1 MAAVALAEDKC
12 VNKMKLK
19 MKKKYM
25 YAVAC
30 SVLCSAQAMA
40 QTAYDA
46 ARYAGD
52 ELNGTAR
59 FVGMGG
65 AMSAL
70 GADISVI
77 GTNPAGI
84 GLFRGHDVST
94 SFGMNITKAESD
106 FNGSVMN
113 DKRNKASFDQIGFVY
128 STKIGNRTTL
138 RYLNF
143 GFNYHKS
150 RNFNRVLAAGGM
162 LGGLSQTQQMANLV
176 GGSIHSISDMD
187 DIYNYGLEG
196 HSGLSN
202 PYDPYYSN
210 YPYLGVMGIRTELV
224 GVGTLSNGKQ
234 APMGWNGNAN
244 GFRSREEG
252 GINEYDFNVAFNV
265 EDRMYFGITLGVN
278 DVNYT
283 RSTYYSEDVYDGNH
297 SGYYELRNAFR
308 TEGTGLNLKLGA
320 IFRPIE
326 DSPFRFGLAIHTP
339 TWYSLTDKHSSEIYS
354 ELNYKFEDEAD
365 NMQFKADERTTTYA
379 GESLQD
385 YRLVTPWKFNVSA
398 GTTLGSALAL
408 GAEYEYAGYNAC
420 QMSYNDGTPME
431 NQNQYTKSILKGQH
445 TVRIGAEARIAS
457 AFSVRA
463 GYNFSTSAFK
473 DGAYKS
479 LNANDIRTDTEYMN
493 DLSRNTVTVGLGYRG
508 KWFYTDL
515 AYKYD
520 VYKSDFYAFS
530 SEALP
535 VTKVTNE
542 RHQLLL
548 TLGVHF

>member
-1 MAAVALAEDKC
+1 
-12 VNKMKLK
+12 MKR
-19 MKKKYM
+19 KYM
-25 YAVAC
+25 YAMAC
-30 SVLCSAQAMA
+30 SLMCSAQAMA
-40 QTAYDA
+40 QNAYDA

-65 AMSAL
+65 AMGAL
-70 GADISVI
+70 GADISTI

-84 GLFRGHDVST
+84 GLFRGHDLST
-94 SFGMNITKAESD
+94 SFGMNSTKAESD
-106 FNGSVMN
+106 FGGEKMN

-150 RNFNRVLAAGGM
+150 RNFNRMFAAGGM
-162 LGGLSQTQQMANLV
+162 LNGLSQTQQMANMV
-176 GGSIHSISDMD
+176 GGTIFSMD
-187 DIYNYGLEG
+187 EIDNIYNYGMEG
-196 HSGLSN
+196 HSNLSN
-202 PYDPYYSN
+202 PYNNVN
-210 YPYLGVMGIRTELV
+210 YPYLGVMGIRTGLV
-224 GVGTLSNGKQ
+224 GVGTFDDGKGGTYQ
-234 APMGWNGNAN
+234 LPIGWNGNSS

-252 GINEYDFNVAFNV
+252 GINQYDFNVAFNV

-278 DVNYT
+278 DVDYT
-283 RSTYYSEDVYDGNH
+283 RSTYYTEDLYDGAHN
-297 SGYYELRNAFR
+297 GFYEMRNMYR
-308 TEGTGLNLKLGA
+308 TEGTGLNLKFGA

-326 DSPFRFGLAIHTP
+326 ESPFRFGIAIHTP
-339 TWYSLTDKHSSEIYS
+339 TWYSLTDIYSSEIYS
-354 ELNYKFEDEAD
+354 KLNYNYENEDD
-365 NMQFKADERTTTYA
+365 NKQFKANERTIDYA
-379 GESLQD
+379 GESVQD
-385 YRLVTPWKFNVSA
+385 YRLVTPWKFNLSA
-398 GTTLGSALAL
+398 GTTLGGIMAL
-408 GAEYEYAGYNAC
+408 GAEYEYANFGSSHLY
-420 QMSYNDGTPME
+420 YNDGTPME
-431 NQNQYTKSILKGQH
+431 NQNEYTKSTLKGQH
-445 TVRIGAEARIAS
+445 TLRLGMETRISS

-463 GYNFSTSAFK
+463 GYNYSTSVFK

-479 LNANDIRTDTEYMN
+479 LNANDMRTDTEYAN
-493 DLSRNTVTVGLGYRG
+493 DLARNTVTVGLGYRG

-530 SEALP
+530 DAALQA
-535 VTKVTNE
+535 TKVTNE

>member
-1 MAAVALAEDKC
+1 
-12 VNKMKLK
+12 

-30 SVLCSAQAMA
+30 SLLCGAQAMA

-84 GLFRGHDVST
+84 GLFRGHEVAT
-94 SFGMNITKAESD
+94 SFGMNATKAESN

-150 RNFNRVLAAGGM
+150 QNFNRQFAAGGM
-162 LGGLSQTQQMANLV
+162 LNGLSQTQQLANMV
-176 GGSIHSISDMD
+176 AGSIYSISEMD
-187 DIYNYGLEG
+187 DIYNYGIEG

-202 PYDPYYSN
+202 PYYNTN
-210 YPYLGVMGIRTELV
+210 YPYLGVMGIRSELV
-224 GVGTLSNGKQ
+224 AVGTFNDGNGGTFEV
-234 APMGWNGNAN
+234 PIGWNGDAS

-252 GINEYDFNVAFNV
+252 GINQYDFNMAFNV

-283 RSTYYSEDVYDGNH
+283 RSTYYTEDVYDGNH
-297 SGYYELRNAFR
+297 SGYYELRNAYR

-326 DSPFRFGLAIHTP
+326 DSPFRFGLAVHTP
-339 TWYSLTDKHSSEIYS
+339 TWYSLTDTYSSDLYS
-354 ELNYKFEDEAD
+354 EL
-365 NMQFKADERTTTYA
+365 TYQNSDGTMGNPLSYNENTINNA
-379 GESLQD
+379 GESVQD
-385 YRLVTPWKFNVSA
+385 YRLITPWIFNVSA
-398 GTTLGSALAL
+398 GTTVGGFLAV

-420 QMSYNDGTPME
+420 RMYYNDGTPME
-431 NQNQYTKSILKGQH
+431 NQNEYTKSILKGQH
-445 TVRIGAEARIAS
+445 TVRVGLEARISS
-457 AFSVRA
+457 AFSIRA
-463 GYNFSTSAFK
+463 GYNYSTSAFK

-479 LNANDIRTDTEYMN
+479 LNANDMRTDTEYMN
-493 DLSRNTVTVGLGYRG
+493 DLSRNTVTAGLGYRG

-515 AYKYD
+515 AYKYN

-530 SEALP
+530 DEALP
-535 VTKVTNE
+535 ATKVTNE
-542 RHQLLL
+542 RHQVLL

>member
-1 MAAVALAEDKC
+1 MAAVVLAEDKC

-30 SVLCSAQAMA
+30 SVLCGAQAMA

-65 AMSAL
+65 AMGAL

-94 SFGMNITKAESD
+94 SFGMNATKAESD
-106 FNGSVMN
+106 FNGNVMN

-150 RNFNRVLAAGGM
+150 RNFNRQFAAGGM
-162 LGGLSQTQQMANLV
+162 LGGLSQTQQMANMV
-176 GGSIHSISDMD
+176 GGSIYSISEMD
-187 DIYNYGLEG
+187 DIYNYGTEG

-202 PYDPYYSN
+202 PYYNAN
-210 YPYLGVMGIRTELV
+210 YPYLGVMGVRTELV
-224 GVGTLSNGKQ
+224 GVGTLTNGKQ
-234 APMGWNGNAN
+234 VPMGWNGNAN

-252 GINEYDFNVAFNV
+252 GINQYDFNVAFNV

-283 RSTYYSEDVYDGNH
+283 RSTYYTEDVYDGDH
-297 SGYYELRNAFR
+297 SGYYELRNAYR
-308 TEGTGLNLKLGA
+308 TEGTGLNLKFGA

-339 TWYSLTDKHSSEIYS
+339 TWYSLTDKYSSEIYS
-354 ELNYKFEDEAD
+354 ELNYKFGNEAD
-365 NMQFKADERTTTYA
+365 NTQFKADERTIDYA

-398 GTTLGSALAL
+398 GTTLGGIMAL
-408 GAEYEYAGYNAC
+408 GAEYEYAGYNASR
-420 QMSYNDGTPME
+420 MYYNDGTPME
-431 NQNQYTKSILKGQH
+431 NQNEYTKSILKGQH
-445 TVRIGAEARIAS
+445 TLRVGMETRISS

-463 GYNFSTSAFK
+463 GYNYSTSAFK

-479 LNANDIRTDTEYMN
+479 LNANDMRTDTEYMN
-493 DLSRNTVTVGLGYRG
+493 DLARNTVTVGLGYRG

-520 VYKSDFYAFS
+520 IYKSDFYAFS
-530 SEALP
+530 DEALP
-535 VTKVTNE
+535 ATKVTNE

>member
-1 MAAVALAEDKC
+1 
-12 VNKMKLK
+12 
-19 MKKKYM
+19 MKKRYM
-25 YAVAC
+25 YAMAC
-30 SVLCSAQAMA
+30 SLLWSAQAMA

-46 ARYAGD
+46 VRYAGD

-65 AMSAL
+65 AMGAL
-70 GADISVI
+70 GADISTI

-84 GLFRGHDVST
+84 GLFRGHDLST
-94 SFGMNITKAESD
+94 SFGMNSTKAESD
-106 FNGSVMN
+106 FGGSMMN

-150 RNFNRVLAAGGM
+150 RNFNKLFAAGGM
-162 LGGLSQTQQMANLV
+162 LGGLSQTQQMANMMDLY
-176 GGSIHSISDMD
+176 SIKEIDN
-187 DIYNYGLEG
+187 IYNYGAEG
-196 HSGLSN
+196 SGNLSN
-202 PYDPYYSN
+202 PYYNVD
-210 YPYLGVMGIRTELV
+210 YPFLGIMGVRTELV
-224 GVGTLSNGKQ
+224 GIGTFSNDKGEAYQ
-234 APMGWNGNAN
+234 RTIGWNGNSN

-283 RSTYYSEDVYDGNH
+283 RSTYYTEDIYDGGH
-297 SGYYELRNAFR
+297 SGFYELQNAYR
-308 TEGTGLNLKLGA
+308 TEGTGINLKLGA

-326 DSPFRFGLAIHTP
+326 ESPFRFGLAIHTP
-339 TWYSLTDKHSSEIYS
+339 TWYSLTDTYSSNLYS
-354 ELNYKFEDEAD
+354 KLTYQKEDGTMLTPLEFVEKTISYVGD
-365 NMQFKADERTTTYA
+365 IV
-379 GESLQD
+379 QD
-385 YRLVTPWKFNVSA
+385 YRLITPWKFNVSA
-398 GTTLGSALAL
+398 GTILGGIMAL
-408 GAEYEYAGYNAC
+408 GAEYEYANFGSSRLY
-420 QMSYNDGTPME
+420 YNDGTPMD
-431 NQNQYTKSILKGQH
+431 NQNEYTKSTLKGQH
-445 TVRIGAEARIAS
+445 TLRVGMETRISS

-463 GYNFSTSAFK
+463 GYNYSTSAFK

-479 LNANDIRTDTEYMN
+479 LNANDMRTDTEYTN
-493 DLSRNTVTVGLGYRG
+493 DLARNTVTVGLGYRS

-530 SEALP
+530 DEALQA
-535 VTKVTNE
+535 TKVTNE
-542 RHQLLL
+542 RHQLLF

>member
-1 MAAVALAEDKC
+1 
-12 VNKMKLK
+12 MKR
-19 MKKKYM
+19 KYM
-25 YAVAC
+25 YAMAC
-30 SVLCSAQAMA
+30 SLMCSAQAMA
-40 QTAYDA
+40 QNAYDA

-65 AMSAL
+65 AMGAL
-70 GADISVI
+70 GADISTI

-84 GLFRGHDVST
+84 GLFRGHDLST
-94 SFGMNITKAESD
+94 SFGMNSTKAESD
-106 FNGSVMN
+106 FGGEKMN

-150 RNFNRVLAAGGM
+150 RNFNRMFAAGGM
-162 LGGLSQTQQMANLV
+162 LNGLSQTQQMANMV
-176 GGSIHSISDMD
+176 GGTIFSMD
-187 DIYNYGLEG
+187 EIDNIYNYGMEG
-196 HSGLSN
+196 HSNLSN
-202 PYDPYYSN
+202 PYNNVN
-210 YPYLGVMGIRTELV
+210 YPYLGVMGIRTGLV
-224 GVGTLSNGKQ
+224 GVGTFDDGKGGTYQ
-234 APMGWNGNAN
+234 LPIGWNGNSS

-252 GINEYDFNVAFNV
+252 GINQYDFNVAFNV

-278 DVNYT
+278 DVDYT
-283 RSTYYSEDVYDGNH
+283 RSTYYTEDLYDGSH
-297 SGYYELRNAFR
+297 SGFYELRNLYR
-308 TEGTGLNLKLGA
+308 TEGSGINLKLGA

-326 DSPFRFGLAIHTP
+326 ESPFRFGFAIHTP
-339 TWYSLTDKHSSEIYS
+339 TWYSLTDIYSSEIYS
-354 ELNYKFEDEAD
+354 ELNYKYENEED
-365 NMQFKADERTTTYA
+365 NKQFKANERTIDYA
-379 GESLQD
+379 GESVQD

-398 GTTLGSALAL
+398 GTTLGGIMAL
-408 GAEYEYAGYNAC
+408 GAEYEYANFGSSRLY
-420 QMSYNDGTPME
+420 YNDGTPME
-431 NQNQYTKSILKGQH
+431 NQNEYTKSTLKGQH
-445 TVRIGAEARIAS
+445 TLRLGMETRISS

-463 GYNFSTSAFK
+463 GYNYSTSVYK
-473 DGAYKS
+473 DSAYKS
-479 LNANDIRTDTEYMN
+479 LNANDMRTDTEYAN
-493 DLSRNTVTVGLGYRG
+493 DLARNTVTVGLGYRC

-530 SEALP
+530 DAALQA
-535 VTKVTNE
+535 TKVTNE

>member
-1 MAAVALAEDKC
+1 
-12 VNKMKLK
+12 
-19 MKKKYM
+19 MKKRYM

-30 SVLCSAQAMA
+30 SLLWSAQAMA

-46 ARYAGD
+46 VRYAGD

-65 AMSAL
+65 AMGAL
-70 GADISVI
+70 GADISTI

-84 GLFRGHDVST
+84 GLFRGHDLST
-94 SFGMNITKAESD
+94 SFGMNSTKTESD
-106 FNGSVMN
+106 FGGSMVN

-150 RNFNRVLAAGGM
+150 RNFNKLFAAGGM
-162 LGGLSQTQQMANLV
+162 LGGLSQTQQMANMMDLY
-176 GGSIHSISDMD
+176 SIKEIDN
-187 DIYNYGLEG
+187 IYNYGAEG
-196 HSGLSN
+196 SGNLSN
-202 PYDPYYSN
+202 PYYNVD
-210 YPYLGVMGIRTELV
+210 YPFLGIMGVRTELV
-224 GVGTLSNGKQ
+224 GIGTFSNDKGEAYQ
-234 APMGWNGNAN
+234 RTIGWNGNSN

-283 RSTYYSEDVYDGNH
+283 RSTYYTEDIYDGGH
-297 SGYYELRNAFR
+297 SGFYELQNAYR
-308 TEGTGLNLKLGA
+308 TEGTGINLKLGA

-326 DSPFRFGLAIHTP
+326 ESPFRFGLAIHTP
-339 TWYSLTDKHSSEIYS
+339 TWYSLTDTYSSNLYS
-354 ELNYKFEDEAD
+354 KL
-365 NMQFKADERTTTYA
+365 TYQK
-379 GESLQD
+379 E
-385 YRLVTPWKFNVSA
+385 
-398 GTTLGSALAL
+398 
-408 GAEYEYAGYNAC
+408 
-420 QMSYNDGTPME
+420 DGTMLTPLE
-431 NQNQYTKSILKGQH
+431 FVEKTVSY
-445 TVRIGAEARIAS
+445 VRISS

-463 GYNFSTSAFK
+463 GYNYSTSAFK

-479 LNANDIRTDTEYMN
+479 LNANDMRTDTEYTN
-493 DLSRNTVTVGLGYRG
+493 DLARNTVTVGLGYRS

-530 SEALP
+530 DEALQA
-535 VTKVTNE
+535 TKVTNE
-542 RHQLLL
+542 RHQLLRTSSVIVYAGRSL
-548 TLGVHF
+548 LEVHCVCFI

>member
-1 MAAVALAEDKC
+1 MAAVALAEDKY

-19 MKKKYM
+19 MKKRYM

-30 SVLCSAQAMA
+30 SVLCGAQAMA

-65 AMSAL
+65 AMGAL
-70 GADISVI
+70 GADISVM

-94 SFGMNITKAESD
+94 SFGMNMTKAESD

-150 RNFNRVLAAGGM
+150 RNFNRQFAAGGM
-162 LGGLSQTQQMANLV
+162 LNGLSQTQQMANMV
-176 GGSIHSISDMD
+176 GGSIYSISEMD
-187 DIYNYGLEG
+187 DIYNYGTEG

-202 PYDPYYSN
+202 PYYNTN

-224 GVGTLSNGKQ
+224 GVGTLANGKQ
-234 APMGWNGNAN
+234 VPMGWNGNAN

-252 GINEYDFNVAFNV
+252 GINQYDFNVSFNV

-339 TWYSLTDKHSSEIYS
+339 TWYSLTDKYSSEIYS
-354 ELNYKFEDEAD
+354 QLNYKFENEAD
-365 NMQFKADERTTTYA
+365 NMQFKADERTIAYA

-398 GTTLGSALAL
+398 GTTVGSVLAL

-420 QMSYNDGTPME
+420 RMYYNDGTPME

-463 GYNFSTSAFK
+463 GYNYSTSAFK

-479 LNANDIRTDTEYMN
+479 LNVNDMRTDTEYMN

-520 VYKSDFYAFS
+520 LYKSDFYAFS
-530 SEALP
+530 DEALP
-535 VTKVTNE
+535 ATKVTNE